1 MAIVILK
8 SENPAEEVQM
18 KVEKILENKD
28 KEVFSVHIEAI
39 VSDALYILNEKNI
52 GALMV
57 LDGSGNIQGIITE
70 RDVMRRCYHSQ
81 TNVKGLA
88 IKDVMTPREKLIVA
102 RADDDVNDLM
112 GAMTQNRVRHIPV
125 VDEHDKV
132 VGMVSI
138 GDIIKAMLKDKD
150 YQIRH
155 LKDYIESKY
164 PL

>member
-1 MAIVILK
+1 
-8 SENPAEEVQM
+8 M
-18 KVEKILENKD
+18 KVEKILEGKV
-28 KEVFSVHIEAI
+28 KEVYSVHIEAI
-39 VSDALYILNEKNI
+39 VSDALNILNEKNI

-57 LDGSGNIQGIITE
+57 LDSASNIQGIVTE
-70 RDVMRRCYHSQ
+70 RDIMRRCYHSQ

-102 RADDDVNDLM
+102 KVDDDINDLM

-125 VDEHDKV
+125 VDEQDKV
-132 VGMVSI
+132 MGMVSI
-138 GDIIKAMLKDKD
+138 GDIIKAMLKDRD

>member
-138 GDIIKAMLKDKD
+138 GDIIKAMLKDKE

>member
-1 MAIVILK
+1 
-8 SENPAEEVQM
+8 M
-18 KVEKILENKD
+18 KAEKILESKGR
-28 KEVFSVHIEAI
+28 EVYSIHIDAI
-39 VSDALYILNEKNI
+39 VSDALQSMNEKNI

-57 LDGSGNIQGIITE
+57 IDSQENIQGIVTE
-70 RDVMRRCYHSQ
+70 RDIMRNCHRSQ
-81 TNVKGLA
+81 ANVKGLA
-88 IKDVMTPREKLIVA
+88 LRDVMTPRAKLLVA
-102 RADDDVNDLM
+102 RAEDDVSDLM
-112 GAMTQNRVRHIPV
+112 GAMTQNHIRHIPV
-125 VDEHDKV
+125 VNDKDKA

>member
-1 MAIVILK
+1 M
-8 SENPAEEVQM
+8 M
-18 KVEKILENKD
+18 KVEKIIELKGN
-28 KEVFSVHIEAI
+28 EVYSVHIEAI
-39 VSDALYILNEKNI
+39 VSDALNTLNEKNI

-57 LDGSGNIQGIITE
+57 LDSSGNIQGIVTE
-70 RDVMRRCYHSQ
+70 RDIMRRCYHSQ

-125 VDEHDKV
+125 VNEQDKV

>member
-1 MAIVILK
+1 
-8 SENPAEEVQM
+8 
-18 KVEKILENKD
+18 
-28 KEVFSVHIEAI
+28 
-39 VSDALYILNEKNI
+39 
-52 GALMV
+52 
-57 LDGSGNIQGIITE
+57 
-70 RDVMRRCYHSQ
+70 
-81 TNVKGLA
+81 
-88 IKDVMTPREKLIVA
+88 
-102 RADDDVNDLM
+102 M

-125 VDEHDKV
+125 VNEQDKV

>member
-1 MAIVILK
+1 
-8 SENPAEEVQM
+8 M
-18 KVEKILENKD
+18 KVEKILETKGQ
-28 KEVFSVHIEAI
+28 EVFSVHIDAI
-39 VSDALYILNEKNI
+39 VSDALIILNEKNI

-57 LDGSGNIQGIITE
+57 LDSDRNIQGIVTE
-70 RDVMRRCYHSQ
+70 RDIMRRCYHSQ
-81 TNVKGLA
+81 SNVKGLA
-88 IKDVMTPREKLIVA
+88 IKDVMTQREKLIVA
-102 RADDDVNDLM
+102 RADDDINDLM

-132 VGMVSI
+132 MGMVSI

>member
-1 MAIVILK
+1 MQ
-8 SENPAEEVQM
+8 SEEVMM
-18 KVEKILENKD
+18 KVEKILENKE

-57 LDGSGNIQGIITE
+57 LDSSGNIQGIVTE

-138 GDIIKAMLKDKD
+138 GDIIKAMLKDKE

>member
-1 MAIVILK
+1 M
-8 SENPAEEVQM
+8 M
-18 KVEKILENKD
+18 KVEKILESKE
-28 KEVFSVHIEAI
+28 KEVFSIHIEAI
-39 VSDALYILNEKNI
+39 VSDALNILNEKNI

-57 LDGSGNIQGIITE
+57 LDSSRNIQGIVTE
-70 RDVMRRCYHSQ
+70 RD
-81 TNVKGLA
+81 
-88 IKDVMTPREKLIVA
+88 IMTPREKLIVA
-102 RADDDVNDLM
+102 RADDEINDLM

-132 VGMVSI
+132 MGMISI

>member
-1 MAIVILK
+1 VK
-8 SENPAEEVQM
+8 NESPAEEVEM

-39 VSDALYILNEKNI
+39 VSDALYILNEKNV

-57 LDGSGNIQGIITE
+57 LDGSGNIQGIVTE

-138 GDIIKAMLKDKD
+138 GDIIKAMLKDKE

>member
-1 MAIVILK
+1 
-8 SENPAEEVQM
+8 M
-18 KVEKILENKD
+18 KVGKILENKTSV
-28 KEVFSVHIEAI
+28 VFSVHIDAI
-39 VSDALYILNEKNI
+39 VNDALQNMDEKNI

-57 LDGSGNIQGIITE
+57 IDSQENIQGIVSE
-70 RDVMRRCYHSQ
+70 RDIMRNCYRNQ
-81 TNVKGLA
+81 ANVKGLA
-88 IKDVMTPREKLIVA
+88 IRDVMTPRAKLLVA
-102 RADDDVNDLM
+102 RAEDDINNLM
-112 GAMTQNRVRHIPV
+112 GAMTQNHIRHIPV
-125 VDEHDKV
+125 VNEQDKV

>member
-1 MAIVILK
+1 
-8 SENPAEEVQM
+8 M
-18 KVEKILENKD
+18 KVEKILENKG

-39 VSDALYILNEKNI
+39 VSDALNILNEKNI

-57 LDGSGNIQGIITE
+57 LDSSQNIQGIVTE
-70 RDVMRRCYHSQ
+70 RDIMRHCYHSQ
-81 TNVKGLA
+81 TNIKGLA

-125 VDEHDKV
+125 VNEQDKV